1 MKRAL
6 LLLIAL
12 ALLLSLPALWP
23 RLGYDAPGPVA
34 TVVDARALFARATQQ
49 GKSLIEALAELRKQ
63 GVVGVAFYEETL
75 RDRVNRGHGLYL
87 PGQTLAAL
95 TPKAGFFPGWYYA
108 AVPGAEA
115 IPLPQHR
122 VHWRGTDWV
131 GFPLDVADVPLG
143 PPPELNTAHAMG
155 FFVVYRPQN
164 HPLRPWPPALP
175 EGVDAYVFVGEEA
188 LGWPDRLNEA
198 ADLLKAPVA
207 LIEGT
212 PQRGLAVLAKKLGA
226 YRLFSLRGAYLKK
239 LGPERAASKY
249 VLAARERGHQLLYFR
264 PFERPEEDARF
275 LKTLESGLNLAH
287 IPLGSPRLKRFTPS
301 PWRAFAWVGVLSGL
315 ILLALAYPPR
325 IGVLVALF
333 LLLLAFGVG
342 GQQAGALLSGLVFP
356 VVGFFLGKGLW
367 RWVWATLMSLIGAV
381 FLAVLGSTPETV
393 LGLSAF
399 RGVALVL
406 LVPPLLLA
414 LGFLPREGWRER
426 LTALF
431 EHRLRLGEAALAL
444 ALLLAVAV
452 VFLRRGND
460 APLVPGIELV
470 LRDFLQSLMI
480 RPRFKEI
487 VGHGAALLAFL
498 EPWPAW
504 IRNGLLL
511 LTAVGEASI
520 LDSFAHYHT
529 PFWISFVRS
538 LNGVAFGVILG
549 LLVLGLYRGL
559 KRWLW
564 S

>member
-1 MKRAL
+1 MRRAL

-12 ALLLSLPALWP
+12 ALLLSLPALWS
-23 RLGYDAPGPVA
+23 RLAYDRPGPVA
-34 TVVDARALFARATQQ
+34 TVVDARGLRARAARE
-49 GKSLIEALAELRKQ
+49 GRSLIEALAELRKR

-75 RDRVNRGHGLYL
+75 GDRADRGRGLYL
-87 PGQTLAAL
+87 PGQVMAVLA
-95 TPKAGFFPGWYYA
+95 PQAGFLPGWYYA
-108 AVPGAEA
+108 AVPGAA
-115 IPLPQHR
+115 SIPLPQHR
-122 VHWRGTDWV
+122 VSWHGSTWV
-131 GFPLDVADVPLG
+131 GFSLDVADVPLG
-143 PPPELNTAHAMG
+143 PPPEIKTAHAMG
-155 FFVVYRPQN
+155 LFIVYRPQN
-164 HPLRPWPPALP
+164 HPLHPWPPTLP
-175 EGVDAYVFVGEEA
+175 EAVDAFVFVGEEA
-188 LGWPDRLNEA
+188 LGWPDRLNEVA
-198 ADLLKAPVA
+198 ALLKAPVA

-212 PQRGLAVLAKKLGA
+212 PQRGLGLLAKRLGA

-264 PFERPEEDARF
+264 PFTRPAEDARF
-275 LKTLESGLNLAH
+275 LKRLSAGLQLAG
-287 IPLGSPRLKRFTPS
+287 IPLGPPRLKRFSPS
-301 PWRAFAWVGVLSGL
+301 PWRIFAWMGVLSGL
-315 ILLALAYPPR
+315 LLLALAYPPR
-325 IGVLVALF
+325 LSVLVAFF
-333 LLLLAFGVG
+333 LLLIAFGVG
-342 GQQAGALLSGLVFP
+342 GKQAGALLSGLVFP
-356 VVGFFLGKGLW
+356 VVGFFLGEGLG

-406 LVPPLLLA
+406 LLPPLLLA

-444 ALLLAVAV
+444 GLLLAVAV

-460 APLVPGIELV
+460 TPLVPGLELA
-470 LRDFLQSLMI
+470 LRDLLQSLMI

-487 VGHGAALLAFL
+487 VGHAAAILAFL

-538 LNGVAFGVILG
+538 LNGIAFGVILG
-549 LLVLGLYRGL
+549 LLLVGLYRGL